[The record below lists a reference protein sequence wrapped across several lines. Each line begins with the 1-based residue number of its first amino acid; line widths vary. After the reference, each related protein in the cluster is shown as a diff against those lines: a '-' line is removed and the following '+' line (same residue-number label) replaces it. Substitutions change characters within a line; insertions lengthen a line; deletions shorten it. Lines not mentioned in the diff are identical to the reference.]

1 MHLQFTVAVFVLIVF
16 FIGIYV
22 YSSGKLDALF
32 SVSQI
37 EGMAIEGQPENS
49 DYGAN
54 CPDVLIRQGNQLL
67 LYNSRIPV
75 VKDMNPL
82 VFSNLDEYIDFTRN
96 ERNKGNNCPVLFL
109 QHETDIQGKDVYR
122 VRPNPF
128 DLQPGLPSQSA
139 AQSAQSPKQNRKP
152 APVIDANTDHP
163 PYNAGQYAGFDPLGL
178 SIGVFTTLDQVH
190 ASTENHGGLSDN
202 PMDPNWGG
210 VLYTQKQIQSGK
222 YDERMV
228 YKPNLLTV
236 RNTQFNAGQFGHE
249 SPPNQLITTP
259 HY

>member
-22 YSSGKLDALF
+22 YSSKKLDALF
-32 SVSQI
+32 SVSPI
-37 EGMAIEGQPENS
+37 EGMATEGLSENN

-54 CPDVLIRQGNQLL
+54 CPDLLIRQGNELM

-96 ERNKGNNCPVLFL
+96 ERTKGNNCPVLFL

-139 AQSAQSPKQNRKP
+139 TQIAQAPIRNRKP
-152 APVIDANTDHP
+152 APIIDANTDHP
-163 PYNAGQYAGFDPLGL
+163 PYNAGQFAGFDPLGL
-178 SIGVFTTLDQVH
+178 SIGVYTTLDQVH
-190 ASTENHGGLSDN
+190 ASTENPGGLSDN

-228 YKPNLLTV
+228 HKPNLLSIK
-236 RNTQFNAGQFGHE
+236 NTKFHAGQFGHE

-259 HY
+259 HH

>member
-1 MHLQFTVAVFVLIVF
+1 MAVE
-16 FIGIYV
+16 GI
-22 YSSGKLDALF
+22 
-32 SVSQI
+32 
-37 EGMAIEGQPENS
+37 PNN

-54 CPDVLIRQGNQLL
+54 CPDILIRQGTELL

-82 VFSNLDEYIDFTRN
+82 VFSNLDEYIDFIRN
-96 ERNKGNNCPVLFL
+96 ERQKGNSCPVLFL

-122 VRPNPF
+122 VRPTPF
-128 DLQPGLPSQSA
+128 DLQPGLPTQSA
-139 AQSAQSPKQNRKP
+139 IQIAQGPNP
-152 APVIDANTDHP
+152 APVIDSNTDHP
-163 PYNAGQYAGFDPLGL
+163 PYNAGQFAGFDPLGL
-178 SIGVFTTLDQVH
+178 SIGVYTTLDKVH
-190 ASTENHGGLSDN
+190 TSTENPGGLSDN

-228 YKPNLLTV
+228 HKPNLLTV

-259 HY
+259 KY

>member
-1 MHLQFTVAVFVLIVF
+1 MKQLQFTIAVFALIVF
-16 FIGIYV
+16 FIGLYV
-22 YSSGKLDALF
+22 YSSKKLDALF
-32 SVSQI
+32 SVLPI
-37 EGMAIEGQPENS
+37 EGMTTEGLPENT

-54 CPDVLIRQGNQLL
+54 CPDVLVRQGNNIL

-96 ERNKGNNCPVLFL
+96 ERTKGNNCPVLFL
-109 QHETDIQGKDVYR
+109 QHETDIQGNDVYR
-122 VRPNPF
+122 IRPNLF
-128 DLQPGLPSQSA
+128 DMQPGLPTQSA
-139 AQSAQSPKQNRKP
+139 DQLAQGQQP
-152 APVIDANTDHP
+152 APVIDSHTDHP
-163 PYNAGQYAGFDPLGL
+163 PYNAGQHAGFDPMGL
-178 SIGVFTTLDQVH
+178 SVGVYTKLDQLH
-190 ASTENHGGLSDN
+190 ESTRNHDGSTLSDN

-210 VLYTQKQIQSGK
+210 VLYTQSKIQSGK

-259 HY
+259 QY

>member
-1 MHLQFTVAVFVLIVF
+1 MKHLQFTVAVFVLIVF

-32 SVSQI
+32 SVNTI
-37 EGMAIEGQPENS
+37 EGMAIEGLQENN

-54 CPDVLIRQGNQLL
+54 CPDVLIRQGNDLL

-75 VKDMNPL
+75 VKDMNPII
-82 VFSNLDEYIDFTRN
+82 FSNLDEYIDFTRN
-96 ERNKGNNCPVLFL
+96 ERKKGVNCPILFL

-122 VRPNPF
+122 VRPNLF
-128 DLQPGLPSQSA
+128 DLQPGLPTQSA
-139 AQSAQSPKQNRKP
+139 AQMAQRVA
-152 APVIDANTDHP
+152 APVIDSNTDHP
-163 PYNAGQYAGFDPLGL
+163 PYNTGQYSGFDPLGL
-178 SIGVFTTLDQVH
+178 SVGVYTKLDQLH
-190 ASTENHGGLSDN
+190 QSTRNQDGPLSDN

-210 VLYTQKQIQSGK
+210 VLYTQGKIQSGK
-222 YDERMV
+222 YDDNAV

-236 RNTQFNAGQFGHE
+236 HNTQFHAGQFGHE